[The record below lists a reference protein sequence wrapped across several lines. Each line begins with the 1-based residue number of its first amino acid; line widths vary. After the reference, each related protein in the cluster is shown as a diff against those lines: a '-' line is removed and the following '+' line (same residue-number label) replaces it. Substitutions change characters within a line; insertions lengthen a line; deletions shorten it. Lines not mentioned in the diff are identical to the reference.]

1 MLQPLGESVK
11 LSKDVHLREFER
23 PLARHLLQLFLGFVE
38 AALVFLVEPDTV
50 VKFLDHLSGWLGPH
64 SLSAAMSDV

>member
-1 MLQPLGESVK
+1 MLQPLGKSVK
-11 LSKDVHLREFER
+11 LSKNVHLGEFKR

-50 VKFLDHLSGWLGPH
+50 IKFLNHLSGWLGPH
-64 SLSAAMSDV
+64 GLSATMSDV